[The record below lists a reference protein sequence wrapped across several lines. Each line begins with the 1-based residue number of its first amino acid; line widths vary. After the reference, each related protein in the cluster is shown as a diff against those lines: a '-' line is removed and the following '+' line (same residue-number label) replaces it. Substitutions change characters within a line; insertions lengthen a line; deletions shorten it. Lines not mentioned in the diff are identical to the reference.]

1 MASSVKM
8 QEVFANAEEA
18 LENVAEQSQND
29 AVALLAEKFN
39 FNVTEAKNYLN
50 QSGAAKSTKNTSRS
64 AGKGKKNKS
73 GKEKLCDVDPVVHT
87 KSKRNPS
94 GYMLYSSHVRP
105 SVTNDLTEKLG
116 DGEKLRGPEVMK
128 GIAVR
133 WKGLADSERNSWTTK
148 AKTTT
153 MQEDG
158 ETP

>member
-8 QEVFANAEEA
+8 QEVLANAESA

-29 AVALLAEKFN
+29 AVALLSEKFG
-39 FNVTEAKNYLN
+39 FSMTEAMNYLN
-50 QSGAAKSTKNTSRS
+50 QSGSAKSTKNTSRTS
-64 AGKGKKNKS
+64 GKGKKGKA
-73 GKEKLCDVDPVVHT
+73 GKEKGYEADPVVHA

-105 SVTNDLTEKLG
+105 SVTNELTEKLN
-116 DGEKLRGPEVMK
+116 DGEKLRGPDVMK
-128 GIAVR
+128 GIAAR
-133 WKGLADSERNSWTTK
+133 WKGLADSERNSWNTK

-153 MQEDG
+153 MQEDA